1 MNYKILLL
9 VISSVMS
16 NYAFS
21 DIETPQTN
29 NDAEVSP
36 PGSCCLLFTG
46 REKKVTTYESAQA
59 NFNATFRNNLL
70 INPDTNKPYTG
81 NLDVINN
88 DWGVDA
94 VEFNKDYVDGVLHGT
109 EKSYYQSGNIRSI
122 GYFKRGVL
130 EGIVTGYYK
139 DGSVQVVGHFSNGIK
154 DGGVLYYYPN
164 GSKQV
169 EMFYDN
175 GKLQGAVKTWYEN
188 GNVMK
193 SIPYSKG
200 MVHGTLETYYESGG
214 VFEEVEYNFGT
225 PKYMKTYLEDGT
237 VADEKGFFDRK
248 LIERIVG

>member
-1 MNYKILLL
+1 MHYNIRMKYALLL
-9 VISSVMS
+9 LTLI
-16 NYAFS
+16 
-21 DIETPQTN
+21 
-29 NDAEVSP
+29 
-36 PGSCCLLFTG
+36 L
-46 REKKVTTYESAQA
+46 TTAQA
-59 NFNATFRNNLL
+59 NLEATYRNNLL
-70 INPDTNKPYTG
+70 INPNTNQPYTG

-88 DWGVDA
+88 DWGKGA
-94 VEFNKDYVDGVLHGT
+94 VEFNKDYVDGLLHGA
-109 EKSYYQSGNIRSI
+109 EKTYYQSGKLKSI
-122 GYFKRGVL
+122 GHFTKGILDGV
-130 EGIVTGYYK
+130 VTGYYK

-154 DGGVLYYYPN
+154 DGSVLYYYPN

-175 GKLQGAVKTWYEN
+175 GKLQGTVKTWYEN

>member
-1 MNYKILLL
+1 MKHTLLL
-9 VISSVMS
+9 LTLI
-16 NYAFS
+16 
-21 DIETPQTN
+21 
-29 NDAEVSP
+29 
-36 PGSCCLLFTG
+36 L
-46 REKKVTTYESAQA
+46 TTAQA
-59 NFNATFRNNLL
+59 NLGTFKDGKF
-70 INPDTNKPYTG
+70 IYPDTNKPYTG

-109 EKSYYQSGNIRSI
+109 EKSYYQSGKLKSI
-122 GYFKRGVL
+122 GHFTKGILDGV
-130 EGIVTGYYK
+130 VTGYYK

-175 GKLQGAVKTWYEN
+175 GKLQGTVKTWYEN

-225 PKYMKTYLEDGT
+225 PKYMRTYLEDGT

>member
-1 MNYKILLL
+1 MKFILLL
-9 VISSVMS
+9 LILTIS
-16 NYAFS
+16 
-21 DIETPQTN
+21 T
-29 NDAEVSP
+29 
-36 PGSCCLLFTG
+36 
-46 REKKVTTYESAQA
+46 AQA
-59 NFNATFRNNLL
+59 NLGSYKNGKFIFPN
-70 INPDTNKPYTG
+70 TNKPFTG

-88 DWGVDA
+88 NWGVDA

-109 EKSYYQSGNIRSI
+109 EKSYYQSGKLKSI
-122 GYFKRGVL
+122 GYFTKGILDGV
-130 EGIVTGYYK
+130 VTGYYK

-175 GKLQGAVKTWYEN
+175 GKLQGTVKTWYEN

-214 VFEEVEYNFGT
+214 IFEEVEYNFGT
-225 PKYMKTYLEDGT
+225 PKYMRTYLEDGT

>member
-1 MNYKILLL
+1 MKHTLLL
-9 VISSVMS
+9 LILILSTVQA
-16 NYAFS
+16 N
-21 DIETPQTN
+21 
-29 NDAEVSP
+29 
-36 PGSCCLLFTG
+36 PGSFDSE
-46 REKKVTTYESAQA
+46 RRFIYPE
-59 NFNATFRNNLL
+59 
-70 INPDTNKPYTG
+70 TNKPYTG

-88 DWGVDA
+88 NWGVDA
-94 VEFNKDYVDGVLHGT
+94 VEFNKDYVNGVLHGT
-109 EKSYYQSGNIRSI
+109 EKSYYQSGKLKSI
-122 GYFKRGVL
+122 GYFTKGILDGV
-130 EGIVTGYYK
+130 VTGYYK

-193 SIPYSKG
+193 SIPYSNG
-200 MVHGTLETYYESGG
+200 MVHGTLEIYYESGG
-214 VFEEVEYNFGT
+214 IFEEVEYNFGT
-225 PKYMKTYLEDGT
+225 PKYMRTYLEDGT

>member
-1 MNYKILLL
+1 MKFILLL
-9 VISSVMS
+9 LILTIS
-16 NYAFS
+16 
-21 DIETPQTN
+21 T
-29 NDAEVSP
+29 
-36 PGSCCLLFTG
+36 
-46 REKKVTTYESAQA
+46 AQA
-59 NFNATFRNNLL
+59 NLGSYKNGKFIFPN
-70 INPDTNKPYTG
+70 TNKPFTG

-88 DWGVDA
+88 NWGVDA

-109 EKSYYQSGNIRSI
+109 EKSYYQSGKLKSI
-122 GYFKRGVL
+122 GHFTKGILDGV
-130 EGIVTGYYK
+130 VTGYYK

-175 GKLQGAVKTWYEN
+175 GKLQGTVKTWYEN

-200 MVHGTLETYYESGG
+200 MVHGTLEIYYESGG

-225 PKYMKTYLEDGT
+225 PKYMRTYLEDGT

>member
-1 MNYKILLL
+1 MKFILLL
-9 VISSVMS
+9 LILTIS
-16 NYAFS
+16 
-21 DIETPQTN
+21 T
-29 NDAEVSP
+29 
-36 PGSCCLLFTG
+36 
-46 REKKVTTYESAQA
+46 AQA
-59 NFNATFRNNLL
+59 NLGSYKNGKFIFPN
-70 INPDTNKPYTG
+70 TNKPFTG

-88 DWGVDA
+88 NWGVDA

-109 EKSYYQSGNIRSI
+109 EKSYYQSGKLKSI
-122 GYFKRGVL
+122 GYFTKGILDGV
-130 EGIVTGYYK
+130 VTGYYK

-175 GKLQGAVKTWYEN
+175 GKLQGTVKTWYEN

>member
-1 MNYKILLL
+1 MKYTLLL
-9 VISSVMS
+9 LILILSTVQA
-16 NYAFS
+16 N
-21 DIETPQTN
+21 
-29 NDAEVSP
+29 
-36 PGSCCLLFTG
+36 PGSFDSEG
-46 REKKVTTYESAQA
+46 RFIYPE
-59 NFNATFRNNLL
+59 
-70 INPDTNKPYTG
+70 TNKPYTG

-88 DWGVDA
+88 DWGKDA
-94 VEFNKDYVDGVLHGT
+94 VEFNKDYVDGLLHGA
-109 EKSYYQSGNIRSI
+109 EKTYYQSGKLKSI
-122 GYFKRGVL
+122 GHFTKGILDGV
-130 EGIVTGYYK
+130 VTGYYK

-154 DGGVLYYYPN
+154 DGSVLYYYPN

-175 GKLQGAVKTWYEN
+175 GKLQGTVKTWYEN